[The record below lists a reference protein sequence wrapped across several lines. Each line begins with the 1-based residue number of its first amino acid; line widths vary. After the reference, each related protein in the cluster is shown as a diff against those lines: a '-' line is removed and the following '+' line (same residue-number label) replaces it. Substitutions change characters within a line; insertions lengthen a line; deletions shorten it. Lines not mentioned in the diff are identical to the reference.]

1 MRPSEIANDDIPC
14 RSSLMPNAEVEFDAA
29 CRSIE
34 SGDWDKA
41 YEIFDLLG
49 RESLPPGFAE
59 VVQIASDIL
68 DPANSPSERAE
79 KIAQF
84 FLGRA
89 FRVYDD
95 QHGWHEDALREL
107 AEVKR
112 SLSEPDPEP
121 RPDAASRSSAMP

>member
-1 MRPSEIANDDIPC
+1 MRPFEIANDDSPC
-14 RSSLMPNAEVEFDAA
+14 RSSLMPNAEAEFDAA

-41 YEIFDLLG
+41 YEIRDLID
-49 RESLPPGFAE
+49 RDNLPPGLAE
-59 VVQIASDIL
+59 VVRIASDIL

-84 FLGRA
+84 FLGGA

-95 QHGWHEDALREL
+95 EDGWHEEAMREL
-107 AEVKR
+107 AGVER
-112 SLSEPDPEP
+112 RLSEPVSEP
-121 RPDAASRSSAMP
+121 RSETGSGPSAMP